1 LNVVRENAL
10 VGGTEHDRSALIVEM
25 PVARDCRLVALRSA
39 AGAAVIGGLILE
51 AEPKLDLIGSSDV
64 FDAVGRA
71 VEAHGQDVLGLV
83 TA

>member
-1 LNVVRENAL
+1 M
-10 VGGTEHDRSALIVEM
+10 RSAG
-25 PVARDCRLVALRSA
+25 D
-39 AGAAVIGGLILE
+39 GAVIGGLILE
-51 AEPKLDLIGSSDV
+51 AEPKLDPIDSSDV